1 MEVPELFLREVVSED
16 DPDMSRPAFSA
27 ALGGAGFYDLFW
39 PEAWS
44 EVREA
49 LAAPRAGERPK
60 YGYAILPER
69 MRGDTLISFN
79 TVFKVRYAEGD
90 DLPAG
95 AWPGDVSPYLWA
107 RKKTW
112 MEGVSPRLVE
122 CFRRQYHC
130 LANFMPM
137 PWGLNRW
144 RGFTVDAATGIKN
157 PGLRDF
163 PDLFFDQV
171 RKWYLGSR
179 DVHPLAKEE
188 FDAYRTYFDRF
199 GEGEAGWRAY
209 AERNY
214 LLGSFVDEDGGSSSC
229 STAADAARP
238 EPPAC
243 WTARCRRTRSR
254 RWSSSTARSAA
265 GSGAQAC
272 SPRRWRRAS
281 RRWRVQAPSGR
292 RASRGLGFKPARS
305 SSCCL
310 LWALHGARWRRRKT
324 GAIPPQ
330 TEGSWFDERD
340 ADRRGHALEAKGHH
354 AAD

>member
-214 LLGSFVDEDGGSSSC
+214 LLGSFVDEDGRVVFLFDRGGC
-229 STAADAARP
+229 GEAGTAGLLDRALPQNPVQTLELVNGAFC
-238 EPPAC
+238 C
-243 WTARCRRTRSR
+243 WE
-254 RWSSSTARSAA
+254 
-265 GSGAQAC
+265 
-272 SPRRWRRAS
+272 RRAS
-281 RRWRVQAPSGR
+281 VLAEAMAARFASLASAGAFRATREQGAGLQASSFELVLSPLGVAWGAVAEEEDGGDTAPNGR
-292 RASRGLGFKPARS
+292 ELVR
-305 SSCCL
+305 
-310 LWALHGARWRRRKT
+310 
-324 GAIPPQ
+324 
-330 TEGSWFDERD
+330 
-340 ADRRGHALEAKGHH
+340 
-354 AAD
+354 